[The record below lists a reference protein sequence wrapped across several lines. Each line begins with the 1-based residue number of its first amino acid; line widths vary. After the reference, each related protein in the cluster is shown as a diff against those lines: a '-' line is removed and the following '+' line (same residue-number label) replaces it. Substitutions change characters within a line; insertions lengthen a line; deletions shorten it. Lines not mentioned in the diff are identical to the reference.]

1 MVCMTYNTKRLKT
14 SCIIIY
20 FLSLF
25 RKILKRDPIGFAPQA
40 LWQELIFLLMQW
52 KTLFS
57 IDPDKP
63 LWITCLIYRPRKKIT
78 TSVFGA

>member
-40 LWQELIFLLMQW
+40 LWQELIFLLMQ
-52 KTLFS
+52 
-57 IDPDKP
+57 
-63 LWITCLIYRPRKKIT
+63 
-78 TSVFGA
+78 